1 MSNPFD
7 ILASVNDTDDNY
19 ADRVEFF
26 LSLKEKVGA
35 LNVKAVAK
43 DEVKALLKSKG
54 VSTAKLRS
62 SLGGKMNKPKDIPG
76 YSSKL
81 GPSGKQVKAPP
92 VEKSKD
98 IKAPKSETKKKLVE
112 ALKRMST
119 K

>member
-1 MSNPFD
+1 
-7 ILASVNDTDDNY
+7 
-19 ADRVEFF
+19 
-26 LSLKEKVGA
+26 
-35 LNVKAVAK
+35 
-43 DEVKALLKSKG
+43 
-54 VSTAKLRS
+54 
-62 SLGGKMNKPKDIPG
+62 MNKPKDIPG